1 MLWPPPSLTVAMKP
15 MREQL
20 SGSPAGRHFPLGARI
35 LAVLAAAALLG
46 SLILT
51 ACLDRTLP
59 DPATPSARQGSGLV
73 ILFEDERAPRFA
85 SRLLAAGLATQG
97 LGLAMLPEPTA
108 ALASDI
114 ARLQAESGLAADRL
128 IYATHSGSVPALVRL
143 LGQSSGLPRPGAVL
157 LLDPEPGDTLQASDL
172 TALPE
177 SLPLA
182 VIASSSPDQA
192 RHAADLFLWLTGEDT
207 TLFPGFRGSQPL
219 ASETWLSVDGRRRL
233 ALMPLLN
240 PLGSSWSLRLQLA
253 AVQSAAGMLAPDAPA
268 QSEASARLSA
278 AAATLY
284 SRTLMALTA
293 LLLLIAAPLLAI
305 LARQARESSL
315 LRQLPPSGPARSTVQ
330 AQPSGPARTASHD
343 QPSVPTRTADLKLP
357 AGIALPLYLPA
368 AVLALPA
375 GQLLASLA
383 DDSRLATGYRFYALL
398 GIYGWLWLIAQAIR
412 RLTAHPDG
420 TETAGVPETVPGIRP
435 AILHGRHA
443 DRGSR
448 QVVPPTLTSTA
459 MAMLLLAAAAGWLQT
474 MTGALTLHA
483 SYGLLLLLL
492 LPLGL
497 LMLPALLPFSSA
509 FSQPEADMGAFIAFL
524 HGLLPALFLLALKL
538 ADSPG
543 DPLGAL
549 LAAAAG
555 AILLLAVRTV
565 SRSLSAPGV
574 RPLLPALAGL
584 LLLLL
589 FQPFPLY

>member
-1 MLWPPPSLTVAMKP
+1 MKP

-20 SGSPAGRHFPLGARI
+20 PDSPAGRPFPLGARL
-35 LAVLAAAALLG
+35 LALLAAAALLG
-46 SLILT
+46 SLLLT
-51 ACLDRTLP
+51 AYLDRTLP

-97 LGLAMLPEPTA
+97 LGLAILPEPDA
-108 ALASDI
+108 ALAGDI
-114 ARLQAESGLAADRL
+114 ARLQAESGLASDRL
-128 IYATHSGSVPALVRL
+128 IYAAPSGSVPALVRL

-157 LLDPEPGDTLQASDL
+157 LLDPEPGDPLQSSDL
-172 TALPE
+172 ATLPE

-207 TLFPGFRGSQPL
+207 TLFPGFRGGQPL
-219 ASETWLSVDGRRRL
+219 APETWLSVDGRRRL
-233 ALMPLLN
+233 ALMPLLT

-253 AVQSAAGMLAPDAPA
+253 AVQSAADMLATDAPA
-268 QSEASARLSA
+268 QLEASARLSA
-278 AAATLY
+278 TAATLY

-305 LARQARESSL
+305 LARQARESSHP
-315 LRQLPPSGPARSTVQ
+315 RQLPPAGPVRTADQ
-330 AQPSGPARTASHD
+330 EPPAGPARTAGQVLSAG
-343 QPSVPTRTADLKLP
+343 PARSVGLKLP

-375 GQLLASLA
+375 GQLLATLA
-383 DDSRLATGYRFYALL
+383 GDSRLATGYRFYALL
-398 GIYGWLWLIAQAIR
+398 GIYGWLWLIAQTIR
-412 RLTAHPDG
+412 RLIARPTD

-435 AILHGRHA
+435 AVLHGRHSV
-443 DRGSR
+443 RGAR
-448 QVVPPTLTSTA
+448 QIVPPALTSAA
-459 MAMLLLAAAAGWLQT
+459 MALLLLAAAAGWLQT

-509 FSQPEADMGAFIAFL
+509 FSQPEADMGAFIALL
-524 HGLLPALFLLALKL
+524 HGLLPALFLFALKL
-538 ADSPG
+538 ADSPA

-549 LAAAAG
+549 LAAVAG
-555 AILLLAVRTV
+555 TVLLLAVRTV